1 MQVQCKLIEV
11 ACPRCGLE
19 KTISVPETLFFQKKF
34 GHIKIQVPQGV
45 VCQDHVFVVFL
56 DIEGR
61 IIGYQ
66 TVDLSISSTAETT
79 PKEEIILEEGK
90 TISLKRFI
98 MMIGFSCFA
107 GLIHAKLFNYPS
119 YLIMNNEYKLDTDVI
134 NRVLDDIVPEM
145 YKNKRNLKIIDWN
158 DGVFPT
164 ATFFYALVKNQR
176 KSAFLMNPRKHVI
189 QMSWKTGLELEKT
202 MIASAITKEDQN
214 EQLKFIAFYIS
225 KFLEDV
231 DKTLKIL
238 ETIKKS
244 SKKELVKKLK
254 EIAITSTVTK
264 NYINSIEEYIYRRI
278 SPQVARKIRD

>member
-1 MQVQCKLIEV
+1 MQVHSKLIEV

-19 KTISVPETLFFQKKF
+19 KTIGVPETLFSQKKY

-56 DIEGR
+56 DVEGR

-66 TVDLSISSTAETT
+66 TVDLSISSTPETA
-79 PKEEIILEEGK
+79 PKEEISLEDGK

-98 MMIGFSCFA
+98 MMVGYSCFA

-119 YLIMNNEYKLDTDVI
+119 FLIMNSEHKLNIDVI
-134 NRVLDDIVPEM
+134 NNVLDEIVPEI
-145 YKNKRNLKIIDWN
+145 YKNKRSLKIIDYN
-158 DGVFPT
+158 DRVFPT
-164 ATFFYALVKNQR
+164 ATFFYALVQNQR
-176 KSAFLMNPRKHVI
+176 KTAFLMNPHKHVV
-189 QMSWKTGLELEKT
+189 QMPWKTGLELEKT
-202 MIASAITKEDQN
+202 MIASAINKEDQN
-214 EQLKFIAFYIS
+214 EHLKFLAFYIS

-238 ETIKKS
+238 ETVKKA

-254 EIAITSTVTK
+254 EIAITSTITK
-264 NYINSIEEYIYRRI
+264 NYVNSIEEYIHRRV
-278 SPQVARKIRD
+278 SPQVARKVHD